1 MEAKIMEKKTKLFQ
15 IIAKIIE
22 INVNSLESEM
32 EINDIE
38 GWDSMAHL
46 QIIGEIEEL
55 FNVTIPIEEYFDMK
69 TINDILAYLN

>member
-1 MEAKIMEKKTKLFQ
+1 MEKKTKLFQ